1 MAEWFAESMGLNA
14 EGQICLMKGRP
25 IFLPAAELLL
35 EIKESWRREE
45 NLMAES
51 EKDLLDRYAQTPLLV
66 LDDLGAEKISDWSRQ
81 TFYLLIDRRYRE
93 IKQTIITSNLT
104 HDQLA
109 GQLDDRI
116 ASRICEMGVVID
128 TGKKDWRVTK

>member
-1 MAEWFAESMGLNA
+1 
-14 EGQICLMKGRP
+14 
-25 IFLPAAELLL
+25 
-35 EIKESWRREE
+35 
-45 NLMAES
+45 MAES